1 MKMSHMAAYFEKLNR
16 ETNMPETEVMAHA
29 IESGLKQLW
38 REHTLGRFLRGKLGR
53 NEAIELVDI
62 DWVELAER
70 QRVAMMEDLNWALL

>member
-1 MKMSHMAAYFEKLNR
+1 MSNMASYLETLTR

-53 NEAIELVDI
+53 NEAIELVGI
-62 DWVELAER
+62 DWVDLAER
-70 QRVAMMEDLNWALL
+70 QPVAMMEDLNWALSH